1 MKVILKEDVEGLGNA
16 GDIVNVK
23 DGYARNYLIPRGL
36 AVRATARNVKAI
48 EKQRQM
54 ILQRIDKERRR
65 YEAFARRLSELK
77 VVIKKQAGEEGKLF
91 GSVTSRDIAEAL
103 EAMGYEIDR
112 KKIELEEP
120 IKSVG
125 NYTVKVKLPYQVEA
139 QLAIEVVPQ
148 EG

>member
-36 AVRATARNVKAI
+36 ALRATARNVKAL

-54 ILQRIDKERRR
+54 VLQRINKERKR
-65 YEAFARRLSELK
+65 YEAFAAKLAELK
-77 VVIKKQAGEEGKLF
+77 VVIKKRAGEEGKLF
-91 GSVTSRDIAEAL
+91 GSVTTRDIAEAL
-103 EAMGYEIDR
+103 EQMGYELDR
-112 KKIELEEP
+112 KRIVLDEP
-120 IKSVG
+120 IKALG

-139 QLAIEVVPQ
+139 ELAIEVVP
-148 EG
+148 EEE

>member
-36 AVRATARNVKAI
+36 ALRATVKNVKAL
-48 EKQRQM
+48 EKQREM
-54 ILQRIDKERRR
+54 ILQRINKERKR
-65 YEAFARRLSELK
+65 YEAFAAKLAELK
-77 VVIKKQAGEEGKLF
+77 VVIKKKAGEEGKLF

-103 EAMGYEIDR
+103 ESMGYEIDR
-112 KKIELEEP
+112 KKIVLEEP

-139 QLAIEVVPQ
+139 DLAIEVVP
-148 EG
+148 EEE

>member
-36 AVRATARNVKAI
+36 ALRATARNVKAL

-54 ILQRIDKERRR
+54 VLQRINKERKR
-65 YEAFARRLSELK
+65 YEAFAAKLAELK
-77 VVIKKQAGEEGKLF
+77 VVIKKRAGEEGKLF
-91 GSVTSRDIAEAL
+91 GSVTTRDIAEAL
-103 EAMGYEIDR
+103 EQMGYELDR
-112 KKIELEEP
+112 KRIVLDEP
-120 IKSVG
+120 IKALG

-139 QLAIEVVPQ
+139 ELAIEVVPA
-148 EG
+148 EE

>member
-36 AVRATARNVKAI
+36 ALRATVRNVKAL

-54 ILQRIDKERRR
+54 VLQRINKERKR
-65 YEAFARRLSELK
+65 YEAFAAKLAELK
-77 VVIKKQAGEEGKLF
+77 VVIKKRAGEEGKLF
-91 GSVTSRDIAEAL
+91 GSVTTRDIAEAL
-103 EAMGYEIDR
+103 EQMGYELDR
-112 KKIELEEP
+112 KRIVLDEP
-120 IKSVG
+120 IKALG

-139 QLAIEVVPQ
+139 ELTIEVVP
-148 EG
+148 EEE